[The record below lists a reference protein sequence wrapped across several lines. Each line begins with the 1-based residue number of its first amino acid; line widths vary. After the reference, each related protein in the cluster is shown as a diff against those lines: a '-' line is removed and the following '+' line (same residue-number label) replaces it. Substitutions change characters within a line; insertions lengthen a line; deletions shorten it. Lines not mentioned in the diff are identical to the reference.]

1 MFPSITIVSIDL
13 GKYDFLV
20 IIVAFWKSIF
30 ITSSYFIAVIL
41 FLYLMTNLTI
51 LLLYISYIAMPFNYN
66 YNFYVGFP

>member
-1 MFPSITIVSIDL
+1 MSIGL

-20 IIVAFWKSIF
+20 IITAFCKSIF
-30 ITSSYFIAVIL
+30 ITSSYFIIVIL

-51 LLLYISYIAMPFNYN
+51 WLLFISYIAMPFNYN